1 MTKSRHFL
9 ISVMVVNF
17 ARVYV
22 TAEVKS
28 VQILHEALNEVLSED
43 NMGFNAKNMSFSDV
57 SYGTDW

>member
-1 MTKSRHFL
+1 M
-9 ISVMVVNF
+9 
-17 ARVYV
+17 YV

-43 NMGFNAKNMSFSDV
+43 NMGFSAKNMSFSDV